1 MAYIV
6 NKYNGVAIAT
16 VQDGT
21 VDHTTDLTF
30 IGKNY
35 AGYGEVQNENFLHL
49 LENFANTTEPPR
61 PVEGQIWY
69 DKTSRVLKFHDGFR
83 FKAAAVEYGSTIPTN
98 PSLGDLWWDS
108 TLNKLYS
115 FSGSGERSG
124 FHLVGPD
131 NNTSHIS
138 VQVRTVRDSTSV
150 DSVHDVVEI
159 IANDVVVAIFNSDP
173 AFDVLET
180 DPIDATDPGA
190 FYSIK
195 QGITLRHTLND
206 PAHAGVSYSGSSTW
220 QLWGTASDARKLGGV
235 TADLY
240 ALTTG
245 DTFDGIT
252 NFDAGLTVKLLTV
265 SEDDHQNT
273 IIAKTGTTPIKFSFV
288 AGQQSGQQTILS
300 TNLVIN
306 AASVAPDTNATLNT
320 GTIDLGTT
328 TAKWKDI
335 WASGTVTANAFTGIL
350 TGNVKDSTGSVL
362 LDNTAKTFKGS
373 IKAADDTTLL
383 DNATKTLKGNLKASD
398 DSAAYDS
405 STKTFT
411 GSLTGTASSSSA
423 LKPPTTEAAGTT
435 SNYPPAITALNYTT
449 VVRDGTGKIYASSI
463 DGNAKGADKLF
474 VSTYAPAGS
483 DQYRPADIAGT
494 ANTIA
499 ARDGSGNLTAVEFK
513 GTASAA
519 YYADLAE
526 KYLTDA
532 DYETGTVVVVGG
544 SAEVTACS
552 VGGFAI
558 GVVSK
563 NPAYMMNSGL
573 VNGTYIALKGRV
585 PTKVV
590 GAVNKGDRL
599 IAAADGCATANN
611 STANHCFGIALES
624 SSDIAV
630 KLVEVLVL

>member
-6 NKYNGVAIAT
+6 NKTNGVAIAT

-21 VDHTTDLTF
+21 VDHSTDLTF

-115 FSGSGERSG
+115 FSGAGERSG
-124 FHLVGPD
+124 FQLVGPD

-150 DSVHDVVEI
+150 DSVHDVVQI
-159 IANDVVVAIFNSDP
+159 IANDDVVAIFNSDP

-206 PAHAGVSYSGSSTW
+206 PAHAGVSHLGSSTW

-235 TADLY
+235 AADLY

-245 DTFDGIT
+245 DTFTGVT

-265 SEDDHQNT
+265 SEDANNNT
-273 IIAKTGTTPIKFSFV
+273 LITKTGSTPVKFSV
-288 AGQQSGQQTILS
+288 NGS

-306 AASVAPDTNATLNT
+306 STSVAPDTNTTLNT

-335 WASGTVTANAFTGIL
+335 WASGTVTANAFTGVL
-350 TGNVKDSTGSVL
+350 TGNVKDSSGAVL
-362 LDNTAKTFKGS
+362 LDNTTKTFKGS
-373 IKAADDTTLL
+373 ILDTATPTSNVILNNVEKWFKGNIKAADNST
-383 DNATKTLKGNLKASD
+383 
-398 DSAAYDS
+398 AYDS
-405 STKTFT
+405 TTNTFT

-449 VVRDGTGKIYASSI
+449 VVRDGNGKIYASSI

-494 ANTIA
+494 PNTIA

-624 SSDIAV
+624 SLDIAV

>member
-138 VQVRTVRDSTSV
+138 VQVRTVRDTTSTEGG
-150 DSVHDVVEI
+150 VHDVVEI
-159 IANDVVVAIFNSDP
+159 IANGDVVAIFNNGP

-180 DPIDATDPGA
+180 DPIDATDPDA
-190 FYSIK
+190 FRSIK

-206 PAHAGVSYSGSSTW
+206 PAHAGVSHSGSSNW
-220 QLWGTASDARKLGGV
+220 QFWGTASDASKLGGV
-235 TADLY
+235 ASNLY

-245 DTFDGIT
+245 TTFTGVA
-252 NFDAGLTVKLLTV
+252 NFNAGLTVKLLTV
-265 SEDDHQNT
+265 SEDSNNNT
-273 IIAKTGTTPIKFSFV
+273 LITKTGSTPVKFSV
-288 AGQQSGQQTILS
+288 NGS

-449 VVRDGTGKIYASSI
+449 VVRDGDGKIYASSI

>member
-69 DKTSRVLKFHDGFR
+69 DKTARVLKFHDGFR

-124 FHLVGPD
+124 FQLVGPD

-150 DSVHDVVEI
+150 DSVHNVVEI
-159 IANDVVVAIFNSDP
+159 IARDKVVAIFNYDDE
-173 AFDVLET
+173 FNVLET
-180 DPIDATDPGA
+180 DPIDATDPDA
-190 FYSIK
+190 FRSIK

-206 PAHAGVSYSGSSTW
+206 TAHAGVSYSGSSNW
-220 QLWGTASDARKLGGV
+220 QIWGTASDARKLGGV
-235 TADLY
+235 AADIY

-245 DTFDGIT
+245 DTFTGVA

-265 SEDDHQNT
+265 SEDSNNNT
-273 IIAKTGTTPIKFSFV
+273 LITKTGTTPVKFSV
-288 AGQQSGQQTILS
+288 NGS

-306 AASVAPDTNATLNT
+306 ATSVAPDTNATLNT
-320 GTIDLGTT
+320 GTIDLGTS
-328 TAKWKDI
+328 TAKLKDI
-335 WASGTVTANAFTGIL
+335 WASGTVTANAFTGVL
-350 TGNVKDSTGSVL
+350 TGNVKDSTGAVL

-373 IKAADDTTLL
+373 IKASDDVTLL
-383 DNATKTLKGNLKASD
+383 DNTTKTLKGNLKAAD

-405 STKTFT
+405 TSKTFT
-411 GSLTGTASSSSA
+411 GSLTGTATNSSA
-423 LKPPTTEAAGTT
+423 LKPPTTEAAGSTT
-435 SNYPPAITALNYTT
+435 NYPPAITALNYTA
-449 VVRDGTGKIYASSI
+449 VVRDGNGKIYASSI

-483 DQYRPADIAGT
+483 DQYRPADIAGI

-526 KYLTDA
+526 KYVADA
-532 DYETGTVVVVGG
+532 EYETGTVVVVGG
-544 SAEVTACS
+544 TEEVTACS
-552 VGGFAI
+552 IGGFAI

-624 SSDIAV
+624 NSDIAV

>member
-6 NKYNGVAIAT
+6 NKYNSTEVIAT

-49 LENFANTTEPPR
+49 LQNFANTSEPQR
-61 PVEGQIWY
+61 PIEGQIWY
-69 DKTSRVLKFHDGFR
+69 DKTARVLKFHDGFR
-83 FKAAAVEYGSTIPTN
+83 FKSAAVEYGSTIPTN

-124 FHLVGPD
+124 FQLVGPD

-206 PAHAGVSYSGSSTW
+206 SAHAGVSYSGSSNW
-220 QLWGTASDARKLGGV
+220 QFWGTASDARKLGGV
-235 TADLY
+235 AADIY

-245 DTFDGIT
+245 DTFTGVA
-252 NFDAGLTVKLLTV
+252 NFDAGLTVKQLTV
-265 SEDDHQNT
+265 SEDSNNNT
-273 IIAKTGTTPIKFSFV
+273 IITKTGQSPIKFKV
-288 AGQQSGQQTILS
+288 NNS
-300 TNLVIN
+300 TNLVIGET
-306 AASVAPDTNATLNT
+306 AVSPETT
-320 GTIDLGTT
+320 GTINLGTS

-335 WASGTVTANAFTGIL
+335 WASGTVTANAFTGVL
-350 TGNVKDSTGSVL
+350 TGNVKDSTGAVL
-362 LDNTAKTFKGS
+362 MDNTAKTFKGS
-373 IKAADDTTLL
+373 ILDTTSPTPVVILNNT
-383 DNATKTLKGNLKASD
+383 DKWFKGSIKAN
-398 DSAAYDS
+398 DSSSAYDAEN
-405 STKTFT
+405 KIFT
-411 GSLTGTASSSSA
+411 GSLTGTSSSA
-423 LKPPTTEAAGTT
+423 RALSKQDGAETAGTA
-435 SNYPPAITALNYTT
+435 SSFPPAIEPKNFTT
-449 VVRDGTGKIYASSI
+449 VVRDGNGKIYASSI
-463 DGNAKGADKLF
+463 DGNSDGADTLK
-474 VSTYAPAGS
+474 
-483 DQYRPADIAGT
+483 IANYNGT
-494 ANTIA
+494 ESAYKQAITGTNQNDGPLANTIA

-526 KYLTDA
+526 KYVADQ

-544 SAEVTACS
+544 AEEVTACS
-552 VGGFAI
+552 VGSFAI